1 MQCYSYLISSPAFL
15 RTEKAESSCN
25 HILCHEQGS
34 AAFMMPM
41 EAAAIVEA
49 PNPTLDS
56 LSIKSEMF
64 GHTRYISELAKGA
77 DD

>member
-1 MQCYSYLISSPAFL
+1 
-15 RTEKAESSCN
+15 
-25 HILCHEQGS
+25 
-34 AAFMMPM
+34 MMPM